1 MTETFF
7 IYAFSTVT
15 FCTYTS
21 LIGRFFASLTFTDSD
36 VLRDIRTFLFIRD
49 VRLTNPVCVCVCVC
63 DVWACVLTVCGLCVV
78 SACDVHTQ
86 LNESI

>member
-15 FCTYTS
+15 YITYTS

-49 VRLTNPVCVCVCVC
+49 VRLTNPVCAC
-63 DVWACVLTVCGLCVV
+63 DVGVRAYGVWTVCGECV
-78 SACDVHTQ
+78 
-86 LNESI
+86 